1 MERRRRPAPSSLFAT
16 PYSPFAP
23 LLLAIRPLSLLHRLR
38 RRLHRHDRLL
48 HRLRIVGGGG
58 GVEIIDEFRDARGV
72 AAEVAVEIARGGADI
87 DARVLAV
94 RRDADRDVLA
104 EPHDRGARHR
114 LDAADA
120 ARRLWRPLVDHLPL
134 ALVHLLLRDLIVA
147 LDRA

>member
-1 MERRRRPAPSSLFAT
+1 MERRRRTAPSSLFAT
-16 PYSPFAP
+16 PYSLFAP
-23 LLLAIRPLSLLHRLR
+23 LLFAIRTLSLLHRLRR

-48 HRLRIVGGGG
+48 HRLRIVGVGG

-104 EPHDRGARHR
+104 EPHDRGAR
-114 LDAADA
+114 
-120 ARRLWRPLVDHLPL
+120 
-134 ALVHLLLRDLIVA
+134 
-147 LDRA
+147 